1 MSSKDDSF
9 DNAMLLI
16 GAFLA
21 GLVLISLLPAV
32 LFGFGV
38 LLAARAGIQRR
49 WLFAVNL
56 FLFLIGYLMVLH
68 YGGWQ
73 AFLHG
78 YFENLKAGAS
88 AFFRSDWQR
97 LWNDFSWWSFFS
109 SILWAGPVFGCL
121 ALLLDLFRRGT
132 KSGPRSGSSTRY
144 KEKRRVGLLAKF
156 AVQRLARR
164 MHPPGAVLVGVEC
177 GLGRPAIVTYVELNH
192 HLFIVGTSGAGK
204 TVVLL
209 NFAESGVQHGIP
221 AIIVDGKGDI
231 ELINKVRRLCQKYG
245 RKFYLFSINGHPDTC
260 RWNPLAA
267 GGPTELKDKL
277 IGTTDWSEPHYKYE
291 AERYLQ
297 ALFRLLQ
304 VLGIKP
310 DLPTIA
316 RLLDPD
322 EAKRLVG
329 QISDP
334 DLRAE
339 LLRELKAGKTIAGLA
354 NRIAVLASSEIG
366 HLFRDPKSQMV
377 AEARVSPAANVSN
390 LIGLAENQPG
400 IPPLNQGFES
410 GGVEAPEVLD
420 LNKAIAEG
428 AAVLFSLNS
437 LRFKEFSQIIG
448 RLIVNDLR
456 TVISRRY
463 DQHNREPVLAIFDEF
478 HVFASLQVVDILNQ
492 SRGAGFCTVI
502 ATQSLSDLDI
512 VDPNVTARIV
522 ENCNTFLIMRQN
534 DPRNAER
541 LASVIGCLD
550 NMARTV
556 QVQETPLIDL
566 PTGLGSLRETK
577 EFIFHPD
584 EVKRLQ
590 IGEAILLRKVSGFEV
605 QHILVRKPEI

>member
-1 MSSKDDSF
+1 MSKEGDPLDL
-9 DNAMLLI
+9 LLI
-16 GAFLA
+16 IGALIA
-21 GLVLISLLPAV
+21 GLFLLSLLPAV
-32 LFGFGV
+32 LFGFAV
-38 LLAARAGIQRR
+38 LVAARAGIQRR

-73 AFLHG
+73 IFFHG

-97 LWNDFSWWSFFS
+97 LWSDFSFWNFLS

-121 ALLLDLFRRGT
+121 ALLLDLFRRRT

-144 KEKRRVGLLAKF
+144 EEKKRVGLMAKLA
-156 AVQRLARR
+156 VRRLARR
-164 MHPPGAVLVGVEC
+164 MHPPGATLVGVEWS
-177 GLGRPAIVTYVELNH
+177 LGRAVIVTYMELNH

-209 NFAESGVQHGIP
+209 NFAESGIQHGIP

-322 EAKRLVG
+322 EAKRLAG

-334 DLRAE
+334 ELRAE

-354 NRIAVLASSEIG
+354 NRIAVLANSEIG
-366 HLFRDPKSQMV
+366 HLFRDSKSQMV
-377 AEARVSPAANVSN
+377 AEARVSPGVVSDLLN
-390 LIGLAENQPG
+390 LVENQPG
-400 IPPLNQGFES
+400 IPPLNRVFEP
-410 GGVEAPEVLD
+410 GRGEAPEVLD

-428 AAVLFSLNS
+428 AVVLFSLNS

-463 DQHNREPVLAIFDEF
+463 DRQSREPVLAIFDEF

-512 VDPNVTARIV
+512 VDPNVTGRVV
-522 ENCNTFLIMRQN
+522 ENCNTFVIMRQN
-534 DPRNAER
+534 DPKNAER
-541 LASVIGCLD
+541 LAQVIGCLD

-556 QVQETPLIDL
+556 QVQETPFIDF

-590 IGEAILLRKVSGFEV
+590 IGEAILLRKVVGFEV